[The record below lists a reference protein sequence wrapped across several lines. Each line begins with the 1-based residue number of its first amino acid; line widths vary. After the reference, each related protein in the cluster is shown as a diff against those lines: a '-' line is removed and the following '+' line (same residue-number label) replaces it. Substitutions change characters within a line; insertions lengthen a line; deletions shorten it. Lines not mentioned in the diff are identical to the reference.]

1 MMLIYLRMALTVV
14 ASLFLVFQ
22 IHAAE
27 TKKVCHAEKDRT
39 GKEKQVCREVKIHK
53 KLDGTKVPPK

>member
-1 MMLIYLRMALTVV
+1 MFIYLRMAATVLLSSV
-14 ASLFLVFQ
+14 LVFQ

-27 TKKVCHAEKDRT
+27 TKKVCHAEKDRK
-39 GKEKQVCREVKIHK
+39 GKEVQVCREVKIHK

>member
-1 MMLIYLRMALTVV
+1 MKLLTLRMVGTVLMS
-14 ASLFLVFQ
+14 AALVFQ